1 MIKFMLVALGVML
14 LMQSYV
20 SWHVW
25 RVLPF
30 STPVKITIL
39 LIMLAALACMVLQFK
54 SDGLPLNM
62 ATAMYEIGNSWLII
76 MFYLLMAF
84 LLLDIGRMVHLI
96 PAAWLKGN
104 AITSIVLT
112 GVMQPIKAHA
122 SGYSVQAAEDCA
134 VTFRAEAPAPKS
146 TPDIRIQLPSSPR
159 TRVSSPRPSTVIP
172 ASCDIVEAGTVR

>member
-84 LLLDIGRMVHLI
+84 LLLDIGRMVHIDTRRMAQGQRYHL
-96 PAAWLKGN
+96 N
-104 AITSIVLT
+104 
-112 GVMQPIKAHA
+112 
-122 SGYSVQAAEDCA
+122 
-134 VTFRAEAPAPKS
+134 
-146 TPDIRIQLPSSPR
+146 R
-159 TRVSSPRPSTVIP
+159 TDGR
-172 ASCDIVEAGTVR
+172 DAGHLYRW